1 MSTLRMDRWTVLDA
15 AIRNAI
21 KSVIGR
27 TAPKPAATACIATPT
42 DAPTAGTDFD
52 PRQLSRARLLSELL
66 APAPPIEPGELSQA
80 CDTSLPQALPAA
92 LEATVTRR
100 LLAARELLCRDMLTD
115 LQGRPVMDSPKQMAE
130 WLRLHCAGLD
140 YEVFLVIYLDSQN
153 RLITVEQLF
162 RGTLTQVSVYPRE
175 VLKQAL
181 AHGAAALALAH
192 NHPSGGLEPSMADQ
206 RITQQLKTSLA
217 LIDVRVIDHFIVAA
231 EGHYSF
237 AEHGLI

>member
-1 MSTLRMDRWTVLDA
+1 MSHLPMGLWTALAKGV
-15 AIRNAI
+15 RNAI
-21 KSVIGR
+21 EAVIAR
-27 TAPKPAATACIATPT
+27 TAPRPTTTACADPSSDGT
-42 DAPTAGTDFD
+42 TASTDFD
-52 PRQLSRARLLSELL
+52 PRQLSRARLLRELL
-66 APAPPIEPGELSQA
+66 APVPPIGPGELSQA
-80 CDTSLPQALPAA
+80 CDASPQQALPAA

-115 LQGRPVMDSPKQMAE
+115 LRGRPVMDSPKQLAD

-140 YEVFLVIYLDSQN
+140 YEVFLVIYLDTQH

-181 AHGAAALALAH
+181 SHGAAALALAH
-192 NHPSGGLEPSMADQ
+192 NHPSGSLEPSMADQ
-206 RITQQLKTSLA
+206 RITQQLKACLA
-217 LIDVRVIDHFIVAA
+217 HIDVRVIDHFIVTG

-237 AEHGLI
+237 AEHGLV

>member
-1 MSTLRMDRWTVLDA
+1 MSTFRMDRWTVLAA

-27 TAPKPAATACIATPT
+27 PAPKPAATVCVATSANAPTT
-42 DAPTAGTDFD
+42 DADFD

-66 APAPPIEPGELSQA
+66 AAAPSIGADELNQA
-80 CDTSLPQALPAA
+80 CDASPLQALPAA
-92 LEATVTRR
+92 LEATVSRR
-100 LLAARELLCRDMLTD
+100 LLAARELLCRDMLTH
-115 LQGRPVMDSPKQMAE
+115 LHGRPVMDSPKRLAE

>member
-1 MSTLRMDRWTVLDA
+1 MDLWTVLA
-15 AIRNAI
+15 ASIRRAI
-21 KSVIGR
+21 TAVIGR
-27 TAPKPAATACIATPT
+27 TAPKPTATACVATSV
-42 DAPTAGTDFD
+42 DEPTAGTDFD

-66 APAPPIEPGELSQA
+66 APVPPVEPGELNQA
-80 CDTSLPQALPAA
+80 CDTGPPQALPAA
-92 LEATVTRR
+92 LEAAITRR

-115 LQGRPVMDSPKQMAE
+115 LQGRPVMDSPARLAE
-130 WLRLHCAGLD
+130 WLRLHCVGLD
-140 YEVFLVIYLDSQN
+140 HEVFLVIYLDSQH

-217 LIDVRVIDHFIVAA
+217 LIDVRVIDHFIVAG